1 MSSSRH
7 TVLVLTPFWFLNEY
21 YGLLYTKLHYIG
33 PVESIL
39 EGLEIL
45 EVLSE
50 ELKLPGLKGLCLE
63 PSYSSRRMKSF
74 KILFQLFVWGVEKN

>member
-1 MSSSRH
+1 MKMLMVKSTSHGFCAVSWSD
-7 TVLVLTPFWFLNEY
+7 VFLNEH
-21 YGLLYTKLHYIG
+21 YGLFYTKLHYIG
-33 PVESIL
+33 PVESIF

-63 PSYSSRRMKSF
+63 PT
-74 KILFQLFVWGVEKN
+74 

>member
-1 MSSSRH
+1 M
-7 TVLVLTPFWFLNEY
+7 
-21 YGLLYTKLHYIG
+21 KLHYIG

-63 PSYSSRRMKSF
+63 PT
-74 KILFQLFVWGVEKN
+74 

>member
-1 MSSSRH
+1 MFLESHFKIDRMVPI
-7 TVLVLTPFWFLNEY
+7 TVLVLTPFWFLNGH
-21 YGLLYTKLHYIG
+21 YGLLYTKLHFIR
-33 PVESIL
+33 PVESIF

-63 PSYSSRRMKSF
+63 PT
-74 KILFQLFVWGVEKN
+74 

>member
-1 MSSSRH
+1 MVAAFYTLSFKH
-7 TVLVLTPFWFLNEY
+7 LLWFTVLLLTPFWFLNEY

-63 PSYSSRRMKSF
+63 PT
-74 KILFQLFVWGVEKN
+74 

>member
-1 MSSSRH
+1 MYAQISAFLTSL

-21 YGLLYTKLHYIG
+21 YGVLYMKLHYIG
-33 PVESIL
+33 PVESIF

-63 PSYSSRRMKSF
+63 PT
-74 KILFQLFVWGVEKN
+74 

>member
-1 MSSSRH
+1 MLWNSAKNDEERKGERWKQKSHSSSDKL
-7 TVLVLTPFWFLNEY
+7 TVLLLTPFWFLNEY

-63 PSYSSRRMKSF
+63 PT
-74 KILFQLFVWGVEKN
+74 

>member
-1 MSSSRH
+1 MGKYH
-7 TVLVLTPFWFLNEY
+7 TVLLLTPFWFLNEY

-33 PVESIL
+33 PVESIF

-63 PSYSSRRMKSF
+63 PSYSGRRMKSF

>member
-1 MSSSRH
+1 MRGDKKDKGKLSIIDLIYNQTNNSLHS

-63 PSYSSRRMKSF
+63 PT
-74 KILFQLFVWGVEKN
+74 

>member
-1 MSSSRH
+1 MGAH
-7 TVLVLTPFWFLNEY
+7 FEALDEGVLLAPFTVLLLTPFWFLNEH

-33 PVESIL
+33 PVESIF

-63 PSYSSRRMKSF
+63 PT
-74 KILFQLFVWGVEKN
+74 

>member
-1 MSSSRH
+1 MS
-7 TVLVLTPFWFLNEY
+7 LFEILNEH

-63 PSYSSRRMKSF
+63 PT
-74 KILFQLFVWGVEKN
+74 

>member
-1 MSSSRH
+1 M
-7 TVLVLTPFWFLNEY
+7 
-21 YGLLYTKLHYIG
+21 KLAYIG

-50 ELKLPGLKGLCLE
+50 DLLDLLPGLKGLCLE
-63 PSYSSRRMKSF
+63 PT
-74 KILFQLFVWGVEKN
+74 

>member
-1 MSSSRH
+1 MVVFYH
-7 TVLVLTPFWFLNEY
+7 CCTVLVLTPFWFLNEH

-63 PSYSSRRMKSF
+63 PT
-74 KILFQLFVWGVEKN
+74 

>member
-1 MSSSRH
+1 MGSWLILGELANPVGRKGKSCV

-33 PVESIL
+33 PVESIF

-63 PSYSSRRMKSF
+63 PT
-74 KILFQLFVWGVEKN
+74 